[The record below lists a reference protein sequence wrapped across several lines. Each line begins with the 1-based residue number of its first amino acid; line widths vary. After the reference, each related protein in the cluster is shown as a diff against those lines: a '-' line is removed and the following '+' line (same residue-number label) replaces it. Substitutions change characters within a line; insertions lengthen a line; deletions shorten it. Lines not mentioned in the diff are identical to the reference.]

1 MTQEAQLKAC
11 PCCNRKASLE
21 RRRGM
26 QTATSGKWYRER
38 VYCRNKKCGLTT
50 ATFNRP
56 GQAISA
62 WNTRTP
68 DSVIAEL
75 VAFAKDA
82 RDEFYHSAHSS
93 GDPSNPDNMQSDV
106 FFYRQAITIL
116 AKLEASK

>member
-1 MTQEAQLKAC
+1 MTQEAQELKAC

-56 GQAISA
+56 DQAIAA
-62 WNTRTP
+62 WNARTP
-68 DSVIAEL
+68 DSVNAEL
-75 VAFAKDA
+75 VEAA
-82 RDEFYHSAHSS
+82 RDVLGVAGLWEILDGGKNIDLDA
-93 GDPSNPDNMQSDV
+93 SDSV
-106 FFYRQAITIL
+106 KALRNAL
-116 AKLEASK
+116 NKLEASK